1 MKKAI
6 KINLSGIIFHID
18 DDAYEKLKTYL
29 DTIGRHFSNKQ
40 ESKEIIDDI
49 ESRIAELFQE
59 RISEENQVITLEI
72 VDEVIDIMGNPE
84 EIADS
89 GEESNGKSTFHE
101 SYTANKR
108 LYRDP
113 ENSVIGGVC
122 GGLAAYFSIDPVIF
136 RLLFVIFFFAGGASI
151 LVYIILWIVLPKAE
165 TAAQKLEMRGEK
177 VNVSNLEKKIR
188 EEYDTVKENVKE
200 GVSKAKESVSKAKE
214 SVSRSRENISR
225 PRDPGT
231 YKRPERHS
239 SDFFDVLGKVILLF
253 VKVILIIIGT
263 SLVIAGIGLLI
274 GLITLPFVGIHVFP
288 FESYNF
294 SLGDLLIPFT
304 DPVSVTLL
312 VIAIT
317 LLILIPIAA
326 MIYGLVKLIFNLK
339 TRNRGLNIGA
349 MTLWIV
355 SLFLIIGIVA
365 IESSHYSDSGRDSF
379 SQELYP
385 GSDTLFITVNESQV
399 DYLDDE
405 SIIDLDSRWY
415 LLEDAEAF
423 YGRIFLDIEK
433 ARGDDFMIEIEKES
447 KGRTWERAN
456 ENATNIDYSFR
467 TRENSLVLDPYFSV
481 DLENKWRFPRVKATV
496 RVPEGK
502 VVVLERETRDIL
514 EGVRNV
520 DHLSDWNMAGKSW
533 KMTEEGLEKIA
544 E

>member
-6 KINLSGIIFHID
+6 KINLSGLIFHID

-29 DTIGRHFSNKQ
+29 DTISRHFSNKQ

-59 RISEENQVITLEI
+59 KISEENQVISLKI
-72 VDEVIDIMGNPE
+72 VNEVIDIMGNPE
-84 EIADS
+84 DIADS
-89 GEESNGKSTFHE
+89 GEESDGKSSFHE

-122 GGLAAYFSIDPVIF
+122 GGLAAYFSVDPVIF
-136 RLLFVIFFFAGGASI
+136 RLLFVIFFFVGGASI

-165 TAAQKLEMRGEK
+165 SAAQKLEMRGEK

-188 EEYDTVKENVKE
+188 EEYDNVKENVKE
-200 GVSKAKESVSKAKE
+200 NVSKAKE
-214 SVSRSRENISR
+214 SVSRAKESA
-225 PRDPGT
+225 T
-231 YKRPERHS
+231 YKKTES
-239 SDFFDVLGKVILLF
+239 AASDFFEVLGKILLLF

-263 SLVIAGIGLLI
+263 SLVIGGIGILV

-317 LLILIPIAA
+317 LLILIPVAA
-326 MIYGLVKLIFNLK
+326 MIYGLIKLIFNIK
-339 TRNRGLNIGA
+339 TRNRGLSVGA
-349 MTLWIV
+349 ITLWVV
-355 SLFLIIGIVA
+355 SLLLIIGIVA
-365 IESSHYSDSGRDSF
+365 FESSHYSDFGRDSL
-379 SQELYP
+379 SQDLIV
-385 GSDTLFITVNESQV
+385 GSDTLVIIMNDDQEEYLEDESLL
-399 DYLDDE
+399 DLDDK
-405 SIIDLDSRWY
+405 WY
-415 LLEDAEAF
+415 LLEDADAF
-423 YGRIFLDIEK
+423 YGRIYLDLE
-433 ARGDDFMIEIEKES
+433 RTDGDDFVIEIEKES
-447 KGRTWERAN
+447 KGRSWDHAK
-456 ENATNIDYSFR
+456 ENAGNIDYNFR
-467 TRENSLVLDPYFSV
+467 TRGNTLMLDPYYSV
-481 DLENKWRFPRVKATV
+481 DLDNKWRFPRVEAIV
-496 RVPEGK
+496 RIPEGK
-502 VVVLERETRDIL
+502 VVVLDRNTRDIL

-520 DHLSDWNMAGKSW
+520 DRLSDWNMAGKSW
-533 KMTEEGLEKIA
+533 IMTEEGLEKIA

>member
-6 KINLSGIIFHID
+6 KINLSGLIFHID
-18 DDAYEKLKTYL
+18 DDAYEKLKAYL
-29 DTIGRHFSNKQ
+29 DTISRHFSNKE

-49 ESRIAELFQE
+49 EARIAELFQE
-59 RISEENQVITLEI
+59 RISDETQVITVTI
-72 VDEVIDIMGNPE
+72 VNEVIDIMGNPE
-84 EIADS
+84 DIADS
-89 GEESNGKSTFHE
+89 GEETAGQSSFHE
-101 SYTANKR
+101 TYSGKKR

-122 GGLAAYFSIDPVIF
+122 GGMAAYFSVDPVIF

-165 TAAQKLEMRGEK
+165 SAAQKLEMRGEK

-188 EEYDTVKENVKE
+188 EEYDNVKDNVKENV
-200 GVSKAKESVSKAKE
+200 SKATENVKQN
-214 SVSRSRENISR
+214 VSRATSSS
-225 PRDPGT
+225 T
-231 YKRPERHS
+231 YRNAQNGA
-239 SDFFDVLGKVILLF
+239 SDFFEVLGRILLVF

-263 SLVIAGIGLLI
+263 SLVIGGIGILI

-288 FESYNF
+288 FESYSF

-317 LLILIPIAA
+317 LLILIPVAA
-326 MIYGLVKLIFNLK
+326 MIYGLVKLIFNIK

-349 MTLWIV
+349 LTLWIV
-355 SLFLIIGIVA
+355 SLLLIIGIVA
-365 IESSHYSDSGRDSF
+365 FESSHYSDFGRDSL
-379 SQELYP
+379 SQELLVE
-385 GSDTLFITVNESQV
+385 SDTLVIKVNVDQE

-405 SIIDLDSRWY
+405 SIIDLGEKWF
-415 LLEDAEAF
+415 LMEDAESF
-423 YGRIFLDIEK
+423 YGRIYLDIEK
-433 ARGDDFMIEIEKES
+433 TSGDNFVIEVEKES
-447 KGRTWERAN
+447 KGRTWDHAK
-456 ENATNIDYSFR
+456 ENAANIDYNFHAR
-467 TRENSLVLDPYFSV
+467 GNTLELDPYFSV
-481 DLENKWRFPRVKATV
+481 DLENKWRFPRVEAIV

-502 VVVLERETRDIL
+502 VVILDHETRDIL

-520 DHLSDWNMAGKSW
+520 DRLSDWNMAGKSW
-533 KMTEEGLEKIA
+533 IMTEEGLEKIA